1 MPKLSG
7 NKGEWS
13 EIYAFLRLLEIKKL
27 YAADAEL
34 NKKDDMFYNIIN
46 IIRTEPIGTLEFR
59 INRTE
64 DTITV
69 FNTSDS
75 TELLTLP
82 CSEFKNAADRLYCEI
97 IETNASAFALP
108 DTEEFLDTLNIGVLK
123 AKSTDKA
130 DIRIKIHDINTGYE
144 TVQGFSIKSRLGSPS
159 TLVNAGKT
167 TTEYRNTEREHI
179 SSLLR
184 ILICVTNFNFRKNNR
199 LKSTY
204 LILSIEV

>member
-1 MPKLSG
+1 MGK
-7 NKGEWS
+7 
-13 EIYAFLRLLEIKKL
+13 
-27 YAADAEL
+27 
-34 NKKDDMFYNIIN
+34 
-46 IIRTEPIGTLEFR
+46 LEFR

-69 FNTSDS
+69 FNTDDS

-144 TVQGFSIKSRLGSPS
+144 TVQGFSIKSRLGSPDLS
-159 TLVNAGKT
+159 SQEKQQTL
-167 TTEYRNTEREHI
+167 
-179 SSLLR
+179 
-184 ILICVTNFNFRKNNR
+184 F
-199 LKSTY
+199 LK
-204 LILSIEV
+204 

>member
-13 EIYAFLRLLEIKKL
+13 EIYAFLRLLEVKKL
-27 YAADAEL
+27 FAADAEL
-34 NKKDDMFYNIIN
+34 NKKDEMFYNIIN

-59 INRTE
+59 INRFD
-64 DTITV
+64 DTISVVKTDD
-69 FNTSDS
+69 NSI
-75 TELLTLP
+75 LLTLP
-82 CSEFKNAADRLYCEI
+82 CSEFKNAADVLYQEI
-97 IETNASAFALP
+97 IGTTASAFELP
-108 DTEEFLDTLNIGVLK
+108 DTEEFLDTLKIGVLK

-167 TTEYRNTEREHI
+167 TNFIFEVIGNIHDNPELLKTE
-179 SSLLR
+179 
-184 ILICVTNFNFRKNNR
+184 
-199 LKSTY
+199 
-204 LILSIEV
+204 